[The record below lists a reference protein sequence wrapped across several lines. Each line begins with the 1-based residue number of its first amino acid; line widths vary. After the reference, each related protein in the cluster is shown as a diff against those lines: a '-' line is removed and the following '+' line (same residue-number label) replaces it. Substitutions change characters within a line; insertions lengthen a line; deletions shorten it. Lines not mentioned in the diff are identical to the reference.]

1 MAASSTSASHTLR
14 GRWSLTDEWASRR
27 GARCVTA
34 AILHPE
40 LEFTIGSR
48 VLGKDEYAT
57 ALRRLTLI
65 MRRNDVRRVFA
76 EGNEACVVYDFVTDT
91 PVGPV
96 ASVELLGLEDGLI
109 RTGLLVFEREHW
121 PEVMAELERRAGAAR
136 SL

>member
-1 MAASSTSASHTLR
+1 
-14 GRWSLTDEWASRR
+14 
-27 GARCVTA
+27 
-34 AILHPE
+34 
-40 LEFTIGSR
+40 